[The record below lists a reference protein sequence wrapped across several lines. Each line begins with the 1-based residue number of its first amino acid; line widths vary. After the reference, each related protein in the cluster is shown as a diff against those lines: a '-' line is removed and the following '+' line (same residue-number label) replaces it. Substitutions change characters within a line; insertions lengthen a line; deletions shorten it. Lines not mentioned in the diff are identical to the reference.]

1 MNTYIIK
8 SEQTKDFSIIPNSI
22 SRDTNI
28 GIAAKGLLLYLL
40 SNSEKWKVY
49 KTKIHIILGEK
60 KGTIDRAFK
69 ELQDNRYIHSIKCK
83 NDTNQFVGWQHFIY
97 DKPTEITPR
106 YEDFPTSEIADIGK
120 ISHKRRTNKL
130 ILKEIKK
137 NKELSIFDKIDDS
150 DVCEQQEATTEQ
162 VLVTK
167 IDSAPTFGEFWSAY
181 PRKTQ
186 KVIAEKAWGKL
197 KSEEKFAALEKIV
210 DFCKGKELQFIA
222 HPSTYLK
229 QKRWED
235 EVIEPTKK
243 FEQTSVSKQYV
254 PERDD
259 WF

>member
-8 SEQTKDFSIIPNSI
+8 SDITKDFSIIPNSI

-83 NDTNQFVGWQHFIY
+83 NDTNQFIGWQHFIY

-162 VLVTK
+162 VSVTK
-167 IDSAPTFGEFWSAY
+167 IDTAPTFGEFWSAY

-222 HPSTYLK
+222 HPSTYLN